1 MQEKNKLKTSYS
13 YLFDKVQTNLSEFY
27 GSLIALTW
35 TYYANV
41 TLF

>member
-1 MQEKNKLKTSYS
+1 MQETKFKTTYS
-13 YLFDKVQTNLSEFY
+13 NMIDKVQTNLSEFY

-41 TLF
+41 SLL